1 MNFFTCPICKER
13 FEKSGN
19 SLVCQNKHCFD
30 LSKRGYVNLL
40 RPSKSGSIRHGDD
53 KLMVESRK
61 NFLNAGFYAPLL
73 DAITEI
79 LREKAPEKAT
89 VLDAGCGEGYY
100 TVGIKN
106 ALQTEAVYGID
117 VSRDAIHAASLR
129 DKSLRLA
136 VASIFDL
143 PVPDNSIDIL
153 LNLFAPYDSAEF
165 SRVLKK
171 DGLLVRA
178 FPAERHLWELKCA
191 VYDTPYENEIDTLSL
206 EGFTMTDKKS
216 ISFPLNLTTQTD
228 IDALFKMTPYY
239 YKTSREGQAR
249 LSALQA
255 LQTHAEFYL
264 VVYQKSTN

>member
-1 MNFFTCPICKER
+1 MNFFTCPICKKR
-13 FEKSGN
+13 FERSAN
-19 SLVCQNKHCFD
+19 SLVCPNKHCFD
-30 LSKRGYVNLL
+30 LSRRGYINLL
-40 RPSKSGSIRHGDD
+40 RPSKSASVRHGDD

-61 NFLNAGFYAPLL
+61 NFLNAGFYSPLS

-79 LREKAPEKAT
+79 VRKNAPENAV

-100 TVGIKN
+100 TVNVKN
-106 ALQTEAVYGID
+106 ALGIDRVYGVD

-143 PVPDNSIDIL
+143 PVENESIDIL
-153 LNLFAPYDSAEF
+153 INLFAPYDGKEF

-171 DGLLVRA
+171 EGLLVRA

-191 VYDTPYENEIDTLSL
+191 VYDTPYENEIDTMELS
-206 EGFTMTDKKS
+206 GFEMIVKDF
-216 ISFPLNLTTQTD
+216 ISFPLNLTAGAE

-249 LSALQA
+249 LASLEKLQA
-255 LQTHAEFYL
+255 NAEFYL
-264 VVYQKSTN
+264 VTYKKS

>member
-1 MNFFTCPICKER
+1 MNFFICPICKER
-13 FEKSGN
+13 FEVRGN
-19 SLVCQNKHCFD
+19 SLVCPSNHCFD

-40 RPSKSGSIRHGDD
+40 RPSKSGAIRHGDD

-61 NFLNAGFYAPLL
+61 DFLNQGFYAPLS

-79 LREKAPEKAT
+79 LCQHAGEKAT

-100 TVGIKN
+100 TVNVKR
-106 ALQTEAVYGID
+106 ALSTDAVYGVD

-129 DKSLRLA
+129 DKSLHLA

-143 PVPDNSIDIL
+143 PVPSQSIDVLI
-153 LNLFAPYDSAEF
+153 NLFAPYDDAEF
-165 SRVLKK
+165 SRVLKEN
-171 DGLLVRA
+171 GLLVRA

-191 VYDTPYENEIDTLSL
+191 VYDTPYENEIDTLAL
-206 EGFTMTDKKS
+206 DGFEILTEKS
-216 ISFPLNLTTQTD
+216 ITFPLDLQKQSE

-249 LSALQA
+249 LAALHT
-255 LQTHAEFYL
+255 LQTHAAFYL
-264 VVYQKSTN
+264 VIYQKRK